1 MLYYIYDGSF
11 EGLLTAIYEA
21 YYRRQHPDA
30 ILSIENLQ
38 ENLFIEYVQISTDP
52 KKANRVFNSIKSKI
66 SSEALRHVS
75 YVFLSELE
83 NRGTL
88 IYQYLKLGWKLGR
101 KVDEY
106 LSDNRVLNVHNI
118 SRKVSGEA
126 HRMMG
131 LVRFQLL
138 AENIYYSKIE
148 PDYNIISLIAPHFA
162 ARMADQDWAIHDI
175 RRNLAALC
183 RNGRYI
189 IIPLS
194 NPNFLI
200 LHPEEEQYQE
210 LWKQYF
216 SKIAIESRIKPR
228 LQRQYMPKR
237 YWKHLIE
244 IPSART

>member
-21 YYRRQHPDA
+21 YYRGQHPDE
-30 ILSIENLQ
+30 ILSIEDIQ
-38 ENLFIEYVQISTDP
+38 ENLFIEYVRITTDSE
-52 KKANRVFNSIKSKI
+52 KADRVFNSIESKI
-66 SSEALRHVS
+66 SIRALRHVFN
-75 YVFLSELE
+75 VFFSELE

-88 IYQYLKLGWKLGR
+88 IYQYLRLGWKIGR
-101 KVDEY
+101 AVDEY
-106 LSDNRVLNVHNI
+106 LNDNRVFDVHSI
-118 SRKVSGEA
+118 SRKVSNEA
-126 HRMMG
+126 HRMLG

-138 AENIYYSKIE
+138 AENIYYSAIE

-183 RNGRYI
+183 RNGQYI

-194 NPNFLI
+194 NPDFII
-200 LHPEEEQYQE
+200 LHPDEKQYQE

-216 SKIAIESRIKPR
+216 SKIAIESRINPR

-244 IPSART
+244 TPSAMK